1 MLLRS
6 TRCPARLASRCWRG
20 HPKGMASPNGLIR
33 KPEAIELHGGGK
45 NVCVTVRYE
54 SRLLASSR
62 DRT

>member
-1 MLLRS
+1 LLQFN
-6 TRCPARLASRCWRG
+6 TRCPARLASRCQLG
-20 HPKGMASPNGLIR
+20 HPKGMAPPNGLIR
-33 KPEAIELHGGGK
+33 KPEVVELHGGGK